1 MKPNVKQIKIKQTVR
16 EDCTH
21 IVAMTAILCNS
32 KSFLEVS
39 RIVTVDDKTKDEK
52 PQRFESRKNHAIEG
66 LWAMAVVRFYAA
78 MDRCPR
84 ATSPKAK
91 KKCKHVNCE
100 VVTKWLQAV
109 PAPTAQNYQ
118 RLKELRNEYIAHR
131 GDAKSPSTIDPI
143 VPGPLPEDLD
153 ATYLLFIEHLLGS
166 APKVIYH
173 PVQNDFHDLDELI
186 ESALDFLYQEI
197 EDRTGIGTRGDFNTV
212 YAFSEEKEKT

>member
-1 MKPNVKQIKIKQTVR
+1 MKSNVKQIKIKQTAR
-16 EDCTH
+16 EDSPH
-21 IVAMTAILCNS
+21 ITAMTMILHNA
-32 KSFLEVS
+32 KAFLEVS
-39 RIVTVDDKTKDEK
+39 RIATVDDKTKDAK

-66 LWAMAVVRFYAA
+66 LWSMAVIRFYAA

-91 KKCKHVNCE
+91 KKCNHVDCE
-100 VVTKWLQAV
+100 VITKWLHAV

-118 RLKELRNEYIAHR
+118 RLKEVRNEYIAHR

-143 VPGPLPEDLD
+143 IPGPLPEDLD
-153 ATYLLFIEHLLGS
+153 ATYLLFIKHLLGS

-197 EDRTGIGTRGDFNTV
+197 EDRTGIGTGGDGETK
-212 YAFSEEKEKT
+212 YEIQLTK

>member
-91 KKCKHVNCE
+91 KKCKHVSCE
-100 VVTKWLQAV
+100 VITKWLQAV
-109 PAPTAQNYQ
+109 PAATAQNYQ
-118 RLKELRNEYIAHR
+118 RLKELRNKYIAHR

-153 ATYLLFIEHLLGS
+153 ATYLLFIRHLLAS
-166 APKVIYH
+166 ATRVIYH

-186 ESALDFLYQEI
+186 ESALNFLYQEI
-197 EDRTGIGTRGDFNTV
+197 EDRTGIGTGGDGETK
-212 YAFSEEKEKT
+212 YKIQLAK